1 MSNPDKRLFDEMLL
15 GFSQEPNA
23 DRRKEI
29 EKSLWKS
36 FGTEQ
41 AIMVLDMSG
50 FSQLTQRFGVVHYLS
65 MVRRMQLT
73 ATPIIESYGGRV
85 VKFEADNCF
94 ASFPDPLGAVRSGIS
109 LNLAFG
115 AANILTPEEL
125 DIRIAC
131 GIDYG
136 EILSVDSNDFFGN
149 AVNRA
154 SKLGEDS
161 AGPGE
166 ILVTDDA
173 VVRIPQQAGIEF
185 EPLTITI
192 SGIEIESFKVIYRQ

>member
-1 MSNPDKRLFDEMLL
+1 M
-15 GFSQEPNA
+15 
-23 DRRKEI
+23 
-29 EKSLWKS
+29 
-36 FGTEQ
+36 
-41 AIMVLDMSG
+41 
-50 FSQLTQRFGVVHYLS
+50 
-65 MVRRMQLT
+65 
-73 ATPIIESYGGRV
+73 
-85 VKFEADNCF
+85 KFEADNCF
-94 ASFPDPLGAVRSGIS
+94 ASFPDPLGAVRSCIS

-125 DIRIAC
+125 DIRIVC

-173 VVRIPQQAGIEF
+173 VVRIPKQAGIDF